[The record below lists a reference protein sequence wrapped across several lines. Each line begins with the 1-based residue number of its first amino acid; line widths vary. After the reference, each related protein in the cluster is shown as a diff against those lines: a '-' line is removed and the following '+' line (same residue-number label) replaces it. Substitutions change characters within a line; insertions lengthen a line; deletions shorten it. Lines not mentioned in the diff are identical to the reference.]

1 MSDTREQVLQTAR
14 RLFGER
20 GYAAVT
26 IREIAAGAG
35 VSPAMVMKVG
45 GSKEQLHADATPL
58 EPRPLAPDVP
68 LDGLGEL
75 LVHRVLTRREDAD
88 AEPWLRALYLIADAP
103 DPVAARAE
111 FRQRFLSRFETHGL
125 PEPQERRLRRHTD
138 QLACLMVGLA
148 AGTRTL
154 QLFDPA
160 ETDLA
165 AVVEEY
171 GGLVQEVVDRIS
183 TTARPSG
190 PAAT

>member
-88 AEPWLRALYLIADAP
+88 AEPWLRRVEELDPRVRVIDRGEDKITITFHAP
-103 DPVAARAE
+103 VGRGPPQFPR
-111 FRQRFLSRFETHGL
+111 RRLSR
-125 PEPQERRLRRHTD
+125 RRSVGCHRRWRPR
-138 QLACLMVGLA
+138 G
-148 AGTRTL
+148 
-154 QLFDPA
+154 
-160 ETDLA
+160 
-165 AVVEEY
+165 
-171 GGLVQEVVDRIS
+171 
-183 TTARPSG
+183 ARW
-190 PAAT
+190 